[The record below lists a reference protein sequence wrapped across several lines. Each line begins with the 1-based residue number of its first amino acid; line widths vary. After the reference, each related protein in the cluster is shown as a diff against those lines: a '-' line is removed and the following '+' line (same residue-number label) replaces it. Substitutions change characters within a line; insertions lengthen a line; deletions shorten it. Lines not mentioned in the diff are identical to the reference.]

1 MRTQTGR
8 HGVALGGWWLVVA
21 LQIAAPPAR
30 AHADDGPGKEV
41 AVMVP
46 PRMEAGVGRGMGERA
61 VGVVARALRA
71 DGYSV
76 IEPSQAV
83 AIAESVQAES
93 GKEKPEESDLDQCTT
108 SDCAIW
114 YRAVL
119 HAAIAVQMTL
129 FTKVGPGARSDVLD
143 SVTLVVVQRAN
154 VQFSGSAT
162 VRDGDLETAV
172 LTAYRAAREKQ
183 IKGVGPWLTV
193 RGEPSGAQVLLDGE
207 MWGALPHKDS
217 VPAGIHAL
225 VVQKNGYAE
234 THETVSVGEKSDSET
249 VVEVK
254 LEPERAATVA
264 AAGSHGR
271 RGPKRS
277 PWNYIV
283 GGAAGAVGAVYVAG
297 AAVTLSRD
305 GDVSDGDRYEA
316 GMGTKFKLV
325 GGLVGVAAGIT
336 LCVWAPLRIRVEVDE
351 TRAAVAIQQRF

>member
-1 MRTQTGR
+1 MRTQAGR
-8 HGVALGGWWLVVA
+8 HGVALGGTLLALA
-21 LQIAAPPAR
+21 LQFADPTGR
-30 AHADDGPGKEV
+30 AHADDGSGKEV

-46 PRMEAGVGRGMGERA
+46 PRTEAGIGRGMGERA

-76 IEPSQAV
+76 IEPAQAV
-83 AIAESVQAES
+83 AIAESVQAEA
-93 GKEKPEESDLDQCTT
+93 GKERPEDSDLDQCTT
-108 SDCAIW
+108 ADCAIW

-119 HAAIAVQMTL
+119 NAALAVQMTL
-129 FTKVGPGARSDVLD
+129 FTKVGPAARSNVLD
-143 SVTLVVVQRAN
+143 TVTLVILQRAN

-193 RGEPSGAQVLLDGE
+193 RGEPAGAQVLLDGE

-217 VPAGIHAL
+217 VSAGIHAVL
-225 VVQKNGYAE
+225 VQKTGYTK
-234 THETVSVGEKSDSET
+234 THESVRVGEKSDAET
-249 VVEVK
+249 VVEVR
-254 LEPERAATVA
+254 LEPESAAVLA
-264 AAGSHGR
+264 AAGSHGQR
-271 RGPKRS
+271 RPKRS

-283 GGAAGAVGAVYVAG
+283 GGAAFAVGAVYVAG

-316 GMGTKFKLV
+316 GMGTKFKLL
-325 GGLVGVAAGIT
+325 GGLIGVAAGVT
-336 LCVWAPLRIRVEVDE
+336 LCVWAPLRMKVQVDE
-351 TRAAVAIQQRF
+351 TRAAVEIEQRF